1 MTKKAKMAEYMAKME
16 KPVSDSN
23 YRVRGYIRISSESVG
38 QDEKRQI
45 SGFLDFEKAHPNF
58 TEVKHYLEKST
69 ARGGYVRK
77 KFNDMMADA
86 KANKFDL
93 LWVEQPSRLARNTR
107 EGLNAVHELLES
119 GIYVYIEKFRRVF
132 DPSNDMD
139 KMNLVFAF
147 AMAEG
152 ESDWNSRNTKNSM
165 KVKSRML
172 EEWAKENGLMNI
184 RGNNAK
190 FSDMYIDD
198 PYFHKGKKTKK
209 GICVVEIPYMKDLY
223 VQNHMCG
230 LNWKEMANK
239 FRSPVNHKCE
249 YGCHNGK
256 KFPFD
261 SMPREK
267 GTHDGPKRIYR
278 SEVAT
283 FLDEGG
289 WAQFIKPDNEISK
302 EAFILKS
309 GKKRAQRKCGCG
321 QKMSSV
327 TISKM
332 TKELCYDTKIEEK
345 RSPKAF
351 ERIDAVSSE
360 VDVSTLEAILLSGK
374 VNSR

>member
-1 MTKKAKMAEYMAKME
+1 
-16 KPVSDSN
+16 
-23 YRVRGYIRISSESVG
+23 
-38 QDEKRQI
+38 
-45 SGFLDFEKAHPNF
+45 
-58 TEVKHYLEKST
+58 LEKST

-223 VQNHMCG
+223 VQNHMCDKK
-230 LNWKEMANK
+230 WFEMAEM

-249 YGCHNGK
+249 YGCH
-256 KFPFD
+256 
-261 SMPREK
+261 
-267 GTHDGPKRIYR
+267 
-278 SEVAT
+278 
-283 FLDEGG
+283 
-289 WAQFIKPDNEISK
+289 
-302 EAFILKS
+302 
-309 GKKRAQRKCGCG
+309 
-321 QKMSSV
+321 
-327 TISKM
+327 
-332 TKELCYDTKIEEK
+332 
-345 RSPKAF
+345 
-351 ERIDAVSSE
+351 
-360 VDVSTLEAILLSGK
+360 
-374 VNSR
+374 